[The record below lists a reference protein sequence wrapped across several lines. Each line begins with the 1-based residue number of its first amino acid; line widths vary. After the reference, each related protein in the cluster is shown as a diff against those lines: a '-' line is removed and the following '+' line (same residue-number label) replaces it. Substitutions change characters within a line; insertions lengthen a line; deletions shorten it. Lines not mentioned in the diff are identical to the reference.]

1 MDFQK
6 ILDDEKYLS
15 PTRFCDC
22 DHPEIISKAKDLT
35 QNDANTITMALSIF
49 HFVRDQIKFMMCEFD
64 TASGT
69 LTKRIGDCGTKTNLQ
84 VALLR
89 AVNIPARYHIAA
101 LRKESI
107 KGLVS
112 ELLYQQSPDVILY
125 HPWCECYLSE
135 KWIACD
141 TLLDNALMDG
151 VYKRGIFTK
160 DDIPTI
166 DWDGESDLNTMTRW
180 MIEDKGTLPSL
191 DELVL
196 KAQKESEELPIDTD
210 QLAMVINES
219 NEYTDSLREQ

>member
-6 ILDDEKYLS
+6 IIDEEKYS
-15 PTRFCDC
+15 NPTRFCDC
-22 DHPEIISKAKDLT
+22 DHPEIIAKAKELT
-35 QNDANTITMALSIF
+35 HNDANTITMALSIF
-49 HFVRDQIKFMMCEFD
+49 HFVRDQIKYMMCEFD
-64 TASGT
+64 TATET
-69 LTKRIGDCGTKTNLQ
+69 LRIGIGDCGTKTNLQ

-89 AVNIPARYHIAA
+89 AVNIPARYHIAG
-101 LRKESI
+101 LRKECI
-107 KGLVS
+107 KGIVS
-112 ELLYQQSPDVILY
+112 EVVYQQAQDVIPF

-141 TLLDNALMDG
+141 TLFDSALMKG
-151 VYKRGIFTK
+151 ILKRGIFTK

-196 KAQKESEELPIDTD
+196 EARKESEKNPIDPD
-210 QLAMVINES
+210 LLAMVLNES